1 MGAIAVK
8 QNGDGGVGA
17 RGAVGLR
24 TAPQQCF
31 VSEALCAVRPIARWC
46 AGKESLVGGVG
57 VSPCLWWRGPQPH
70 RAAQEVPPKL
80 CAGGPALCVVPAVLC
95 SGTSRTHPEQQMGL
109 GWD

>member
-24 TAPQQCF
+24 TAPRQCC

-70 RAAQEVPPKL
+70 RAAQEVPPIPEAV
-80 CAGGPALCVVPAVLC
+80 CRGPSTVCCPGRAVQPYLPN
-95 SGTSRTHPEQQMGL
+95 TP
-109 GWD
+109 